1 GDRHASHPSSGI
13 RYVSHL
19 AARRS
24 MKVRIGHIVAPRSFR
39 VLVGLGLLAG
49 SAVLPA
55 PAQAQ
60 RPFVVHDPFYRGET
74 ARRAF
79 FDGYAFT
86 TELSYRSPSE
96 QSIRPDP
103 LGLSFRL
110 EYQISSSIDLGA
122 ILDAAGTNG
131 GRTLDLSWLTLK
143 YYHTEE
149 NTDYAFRVAVDPSL
163 DGRLG
168 NPQMDAAFIST
179 TLMAPNL
186 SSDYAVGLRRVRLGY
201 EELIA
206 RNLDADAA
214 ADIPQ
219 QVRTTEIV
227 YTRALGWEFHTMAQY
242 SLLLNP
248 ARSNVFLSGLFY
260 LGQYDIVRSSL
271 SGNPDQSGGVE
282 AGAENMAGSDAEEQ
296 GLEKHHA
303 GALWIRSGIEYNR
316 PSYQIAPFVSY
327 AVKQWSP
334 EDDASPARLS
344 FGLRFM
350 LR

>member
-1 GDRHASHPSSGI
+1 
-13 RYVSHL
+13 
-19 AARRS
+19 
-24 MKVRIGHIVAPRSFR
+24 MVRIGQIVARRSFR
-39 VLVGLGLLAG
+39 VLVGLGLLAAG
-49 SAVLPA
+49 PA
-55 PAQAQ
+55 FPEAAMAQ
-60 RPFVVHDPFYRGET
+60 RPLIVHDPFYRGET

-110 EYQISSSIDLGA
+110 EYQVSSRVDLGA
-122 ILDAAGTNG
+122 VLDAAGTNG

-149 NTDYAFRVAVDPSL
+149 NTDYAFRLAVDPSL

-186 SSDYAVGLRRVRLGY
+186 SSDYAIGLRRVRLGY

-206 RNLDADAA
+206 RDPETDV

-219 QVRTTEIV
+219 QVRTTDIV

-271 SGNPDQSGGVE
+271 NRGADQPDDT
-282 AGAENMAGSDAEEQ
+282 GAEMVSPEITNSDDVDQ

-303 GALWIRSGIEYNR
+303 GALWLRSGIEYNR

-327 AVKQWSP
+327 ALKQWSP
-334 EDDASPARLS
+334 EGDATPARLS